1 MSEEP
6 GKYFIGAMRML
17 PKKPLSRLVRRLVS
31 VQSKVAVE
39 RFAKRYGA
47 SVEEAEK
54 PLAEYTSIL
63 DFFTR
68 RLKPGL
74 RPLDPN
80 PRALLSPVDGAYLVG
95 GPVGEGQLFQA
106 KGRNFTLNA
115 LLADERAAETFR
127 HGTYLTVYLAPRD
140 YHRIHA
146 PVGGVI
152 TGYTY
157 LPGELFPVNPA
168 AVAHVD
174 ELFARNERLITHI
187 QSETFGRVEVVK
199 VGATCVGHIKL
210 AYDAEVSTNCGAHEV
225 VKKVYERPIP
235 VARGDEVGVFEM
247 GSTVILVMERG
258 VDLLPLEPT
267 SKVRLGMSLG
277 TLR

>member
-1 MSEEP
+1 MSDEP
-6 GKYFIGAMRML
+6 GKFFISAMSVL
-17 PKKPLSRLVRRLVS
+17 PKKPMSRLVRRLVS
-31 VQSKVAVE
+31 VNSKVAVA
-39 RFAKRYGA
+39 RFAARYGA
-47 SVEEAEK
+47 AVEEAEK
-54 PLAEYTSIL
+54 PLEEYTSIL

-74 RPLDPN
+74 RPLDPD

-95 GPVGEGQLFQA
+95 GPVGEGQLYQA
-106 KGRNFTLNA
+106 KGRTFTLNA
-115 LLADERAAETFR
+115 LLADEHATEKFR
-127 HGTYLTVYLAPRD
+127 HGSYLTVYLAPRD

-157 LPGELFPVNPA
+157 LPGELWPVNPA
-168 AVAHVD
+168 AVSHVD

-210 AYDAEVSTNCGAHEV
+210 AYDSEVATNCGAREV
-225 VKKVYERPIP
+225 VRKVYDKPIP
-235 VARGDEVGVFEM
+235 VERGGEVGVFEM
-247 GSTVILVMERG
+247 GSTVILVIERG
-258 VDLLPLEPT
+258 VDLLPLEPAA
-267 SKVRLGMSLG
+267 KVRLGMSLG
-277 TLR
+277 KLR